1 MIDILVE
8 KQVITRDELAREVEA
23 VRARWNNP

>member
-8 KQVITRDELAREVEA
+8 KQVITRLELVREVEK
-23 VRARWNNP
+23 VRARWHDR